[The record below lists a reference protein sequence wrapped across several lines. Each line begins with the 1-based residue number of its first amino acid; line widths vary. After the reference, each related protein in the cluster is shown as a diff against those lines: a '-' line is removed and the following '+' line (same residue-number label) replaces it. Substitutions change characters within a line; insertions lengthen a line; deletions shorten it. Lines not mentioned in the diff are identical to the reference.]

1 MHAPWFPPPP
11 EVVPEDR
18 AKAPLL
24 LRYEDVAQDG
34 RVRLEA
40 LPPGL
45 GETVWR
51 GIVEHRADAKAML
64 RTGTI
69 PILTRL
75 VVESTDDP
83 IAVGH
88 LASDGR
94 LQLAHSVDAAGAVDR
109 VFFNAWV
116 DLAAPRGRTNL
127 PPPDRAGEVVSVGR
141 VFAEHVFTRPFA
153 PPESRKVR
161 DLEGSVPPN
170 RWTSRPLSAAAVL
183 PTGARALGEPW
194 ISDPFV
200 FGLAHTDSN
209 QHVNSLVYLSLFEEA
224 VVCRLAE
231 VGRSPVVLARWIE
244 IGYRKPCFA
253 GDRVSMRF
261 TLAEVD
267 GGIGAF
273 GVFVPTNDPLTD
285 KPHAWVGMGLS

>member
-1 MHAPWFPPPP
+1 MIRKDQPLAAYPWARLAWVSVR
-11 EVVPEDR
+11 EGH
-18 AKAPLL
+18 
-24 LRYEDVAQDG
+24 DG
-34 RVRLEA
+34 RKEATEA
-40 LPPGL
+40 LTLAEVAFGKEPP
-45 GETVWR
+45 
-51 GIVEHRADAKAML
+51 
-64 RTGTI
+64 
-69 PILTRL
+69 
-75 VVESTDDP
+75 
-83 IAVGH
+83 
-88 LASDGR
+88 
-94 LQLAHSVDAAGAVDR
+94 
-109 VFFNAWV
+109 
-116 DLAAPRGRTNL
+116 APRGRTNL
-127 PPPDRAGEVVSVGR
+127 PPPERAGEVVPVGR

-170 RWTSRPLSAAAVL
+170 RWSSRPLSAAAVL
-183 PTGARALGEPW
+183 PTGAKALGEPW

-285 KPHAWVGMGLS
+285 KPHAWIGMGLS

>member
-1 MHAPWFPPPP
+1 MPA
-11 EVVPEDR
+11 EDR
-18 AKAPLL
+18 ATAPLS

-45 GETVWR
+45 GEAIWR
-51 GIVEHRADAKAML
+51 AIVEKRFDAKAML
-64 RTGTI
+64 ATGTI
-69 PILTRL
+69 PILTRF
-75 VVESTDDP
+75 VIEAADDP
-83 IAVGH
+83 IAVGE
-88 LASDGR
+88 LSCDGR
-94 LQLAHSVDAAGAVDR
+94 LQLAHAVDAAGAVDR
-109 VFFNAWV
+109 LYFNAWV
-116 DLAAPRGRTNL
+116 DLHAPRGRTNL
-127 PPPDRAGEVVSVGR
+127 PPPDRAGEVVRVGR

-153 PPESRKVR
+153 GPEDRKVR
-161 DLEGSVPPN
+161 DLHGEVPPA
-170 RWTSRPLSAAAVL
+170 RWAPRALAAAADL
-183 PTGARALGEPW
+183 PPGATPIGEPFT
-194 ISDPFV
+194 SDPFV

-224 VVCRLAE
+224 VVARLAD

-267 GGIGAF
+267 GGVAAFGAF
-273 GVFVPTNDPLTD
+273 VPSGDPGTD
-285 KPHAWVGMGLS
+285 RPHAWVAMGLS